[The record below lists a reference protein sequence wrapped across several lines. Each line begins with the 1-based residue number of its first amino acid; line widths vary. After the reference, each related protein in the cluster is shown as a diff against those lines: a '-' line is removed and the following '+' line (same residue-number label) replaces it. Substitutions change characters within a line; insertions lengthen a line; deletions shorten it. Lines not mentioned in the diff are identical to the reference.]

1 MMRILRM
8 IICSEY
14 DDASGVRTYM
24 LILLYSDNIEVAKMV
39 FDGTFGQ
46 LRHSLDFY
54 NRKVKT
60 QRGEKMMMDI
70 SRMIKRI
77 NKC

>member
-46 LRHSLDFY
+46 LREPR
-54 NRKVKT
+54 NVKT
-60 QRGEKMMMDI
+60 QRGEKMMMKDI
-70 SRMIKRI
+70 SRMIKQI
-77 NKC
+77 NAE